1 MDKFFCYVMLFIAL
15 FIYYQENPVGTL
27 IIIVLGL
34 GLYLFLRLKK
44 RGNQG
49 KNLKLLGKKKQSGE
63 ISNQDL
69 LNFFIITELLQKN
82 NRPYNKPMRSD
93 LSNSK
98 KSLKIQNIEEIKENI
113 LMILE
118 GN

>member
-49 KNLKLLGKKKQSGE
+49 KNLKLLGKKKQ
-63 ISNQDL
+63 
-69 LNFFIITELLQKN
+69 TELLQKN